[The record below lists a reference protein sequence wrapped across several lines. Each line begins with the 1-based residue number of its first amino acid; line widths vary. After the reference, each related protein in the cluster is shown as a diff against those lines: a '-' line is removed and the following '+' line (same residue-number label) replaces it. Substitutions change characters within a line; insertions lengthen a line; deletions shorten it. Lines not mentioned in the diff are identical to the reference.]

1 MTGIL
6 GAVLTFLVGAA
17 AVLFSVMVVLVV
29 LRSLIGGSPGGRTGC
44 WVLVALLFAIWLISG
59 FLAGQSPN
67 SPPRAGHPAPAVS
80 SL

>member
-17 AVLFSVMVVLVV
+17 AVFFSVMVVLAV
-29 LRSLIGGSPGGRTGC
+29 LRSLLGGPPGGRTGC
-44 WVLVALLFAIWLISG
+44 WVLLALLFAIWLISG
-59 FLAGQSPN
+59 FLAEGSP
-67 SPPRAGHPAPAVS
+67 SPPRAGLPAPAVS

>member
-17 AVLFSVMVVLVV
+17 AVLFSVMVVLAV
-29 LRSLIGGSPGGRTGC
+29 LRSLLGGSPWGRTGC
-44 WVLVALLFAIWLISG
+44 WVLLALLFAIWLISG
-59 FLAGQSPN
+59 FLAGQSPGP
-67 SPPRAGHPAPAVS
+67 PPRAVPPAPAVS

>member
-17 AVLFSVMVVLVV
+17 AVLFCVMVVLAV
-29 LRSLIGGSPGGRTGC
+29 LRSLLGGSPGGRTGC
-44 WVLVALLFAIWLISG
+44 WVLLALLFAIWLISG
-59 FLAGQSPN
+59 FLAGQSQ
-67 SPPRAGHPAPAVS
+67 SPPLSAAHPAPAMF

>member
-17 AVLFSVMVVLVV
+17 AVLLSVMVVLAV
-29 LRSLIGGSPGGRTGC
+29 LRSLLGGSPGGRTGC
-44 WVLVALLFAIWLISG
+44 WVLLALLFAIWLLSG
-59 FLAGQSPN
+59 FLDGQSP
-67 SPPRAGHPAPAVS
+67 SPPPRAVHPAPAVS

>member
-17 AVLFSVMVVLVV
+17 AVLFSVMVLLAV
-29 LRSLIGGSPGGRTGC
+29 LRSILGGSPWGRTGC
-44 WVLVALLFAIWLISG
+44 WVLLALLFAMWLVSG
-59 FLAGQSPN
+59 FLAGQSPGQPT
-67 SPPRAGHPAPAVS
+67 SAAHPAPAMF

>member
-17 AVLFSVMVVLVV
+17 AVLFCIMVVLAA
-29 LRSLIGGSPGGRTGC
+29 LRSILRGSAGGRTGC
-44 WVLVALLFAIWLISG
+44 WVLLALLFAIWLLSG
-59 FLAGQSPN
+59 FLAEGSP
-67 SPPRAGHPAPAVS
+67 SPPPRAGHPAPAVS

>member
-17 AVLFSVMVVLVV
+17 AVLLSVMVVLAV
-29 LRSLIGGSPGGRTGC
+29 LRSLLGGSPGGRTGC
-44 WVLVALLFAIWLISG
+44 WVLLALLFGIWLISG
-59 FLAGQSPN
+59 FLARQSL
-67 SPPRAGHPAPAVS
+67 SLSPRAGHPAPAVS

>member
-17 AVLFSVMVVLVV
+17 AVLFSIMVVLAV
-29 LRSLIGGSPGGRTGC
+29 LRSLLGGSPGRRTGC
-44 WVLVALLFAIWLISG
+44 WGLLALLFTIWLVSG
-59 FLAGQSPN
+59 CLTEGSPS
-67 SPPRAGHPAPAVS
+67 SPPSAAHSAPAMF

>member
-29 LRSLIGGSPGGRTGC
+29 LRSLLGGSGGGRTGC
-44 WVLVALLFAIWLISG
+44 WVLLALLFAIWLTSG
-59 FLAGQSPN
+59 FLAGQSP
-67 SPPRAGHPAPAVS
+67 SPPPSAAHPAPAVS

>member
-17 AVLFSVMVVLVV
+17 AVLFSVMVVLAV
-29 LRSLIGGSPGGRTGC
+29 LRSILGGSPGGRTGR
-44 WVLVALLFAIWLISG
+44 WVLLALLFAIWLISG
-59 FLAGQSPN
+59 FLAAGSP
-67 SPPRAGHPAPAVS
+67 SPPPRAGHPAPAVS

>member
-17 AVLFSVMVVLVV
+17 AVLFSVMVVLAV
-29 LRSLIGGSPGGRTGC
+29 LRSLLGGSPGGRTGC
-44 WVLVALLFAIWLISG
+44 WVLLALLFAIWLISG
-59 FLAGQSPN
+59 FLAGQSQ
-67 SPPRAGHPAPAVS
+67 SPPLSAEHPAPAMF

>member
-17 AVLFSVMVVLVV
+17 AVLFSVMVVLAV
-29 LRSLIGGSPGGRTGC
+29 LRSLLGGSPGGRTGC
-44 WVLVALLFAIWLISG
+44 WILLALLFAIWLVSG
-59 FLAGQSPN
+59 FLAGQSPGL
-67 SPPRAGHPAPAVS
+67 PPHAVHPAPAVS

>member
-1 MTGIL
+1 ML
-6 GAVLTFLVGAA
+6 EAVLTFLVGAA
-17 AVLFSVMVVLVV
+17 AVLFSVIVVMAV
-29 LRSLIGGSPGGRTGC
+29 LRSLLGGSPGGRTGC
-44 WVLVALLFAIWLISG
+44 WVLLALLCAIWLISG

>member
-29 LRSLIGGSPGGRTGC
+29 LRSLLGGSPGGRTGC
-44 WVLVALLFAIWLISG
+44 RVLLALLFAIWLISG
-59 FLAGQSPN
+59 FLAEGGPSPLH
-67 SPPRAGHPAPAVS
+67 AGHPAPAVF

>member
-17 AVLFSVMVVLVV
+17 AVLFSVLVV
-29 LRSLIGGSPGGRTGC
+29 LAGLRSLLGGNAGGRTGC
-44 WVLVALLFAIWLISG
+44 WVLLALLVAIWLISG
-59 FLAGQSPN
+59 FLAGQSP
-67 SPPRAGHPAPAVS
+67 SPPPSAVHPAPAVS

>member
-17 AVLFSVMVVLVV
+17 AVLFSVMVVLAV
-29 LRSLIGGSPGGRTGC
+29 LRSLLGGSPGGRTGC
-44 WVLVALLFAIWLISG
+44 WVLLALLFAIWLVSG
-59 FLAGQSPN
+59 FLATGSPS
-67 SPPRAGHPAPAVS
+67 SPPHAGHPASAVS

>member
-17 AVLFSVMVVLVV
+17 AVLFSVMVVLAVV
-29 LRSLIGGSPGGRTGC
+29 RSLLGGRPGGRTGC
-44 WVLVALLFAIWLISG
+44 WVLLALLFAIWLISG

-67 SPPRAGHPAPAVS
+67 SPPRARHPAPAVS

>member
-17 AVLFSVMVVLVV
+17 AVLLSVMVVLAV
-29 LRSLIGGSPGGRTGC
+29 LRSLLGGSPGGRTGC
-44 WVLVALLFAIWLISG
+44 LVLLALLFAIWLISG
-59 FLAGQSPN
+59 LLAGQSP
-67 SPPRAGHPAPAVS
+67 SPPPRAVHPARAVS